1 MKNAI
6 LITLLIVLGCGSL
19 FAQVNIRQSSVL
31 ELEKVDS
38 KNFHQVTIQPESF
51 TLEFEGKE
59 LMVCAGLT
67 EDLFLHTKAE
77 TDINADFNSYFF
89 IFKFL
94 AMEGNADYL
103 PIGPDEAASL
113 NETHGAKITEEGKST
128 FTVNSLQVSGEKKPI
143 SAFDRFF
150 MALWNDQNKDQFID
164 KNELL
169 HLKVVVQ

>member
-1 MKNAI
+1 MKNTII
-6 LITLLIVLGCGSL
+6 LSLCIGLCCGSL
-19 FAQVNIRQSSVL
+19 CAQVNIRQSSVL

-38 KNFHQVTIQPESF
+38 KNYHQVTIQPASF
-51 TLEFEGKE
+51 TLEFDGKE

-113 NETHGAKITEEGKST
+113 NETHGAKITEEDKST

-143 SAFDRFF
+143 SDFDTFF
-150 MALWNDQNKDQFID
+150 MALWLDQNKDQFID
-164 KNELL
+164 RNELL
-169 HLKVVVQ
+169 HLKFIVQ